1 MEKPIAIID
10 SGFVGLSAVSFL
22 AAKRL
27 DAFVY
32 EKNVIIRGRN
42 RQLIVDCFTFDRGT
56 EFFLLLFQG
65 KSRQKNF
72 LKVLKS
78 KR

>member
-10 SGFVGLSAVSFL
+10 SGFVGLSAVSFH

-32 EKNVIIRGRN
+32 EKNVTIRGRN
-42 RQLIVDCFTFDRGT
+42 RQLIVDCFTFDMGA
-56 EFFLLLFQG
+56 EYFLQLSKG